1 MYFLKTQGTDK
12 IPDYVQIRDD
22 NFVLLAHFKTNN
34 PENQIKKYGLE
45 EYKQEIQ
52 NLIKT
57 APFGILYELKH
68 GVAYKN

>member
-34 PENQIKKYGLE
+34 PENLIKKHKLE
-45 EYKQEIQ
+45 KYKQEIIK
-52 NLIKT
+52 LIKT
-57 APFGILYELKH
+57 APFGILYELRN
-68 GVAYKN
+68 Y

>member
-34 PENQIKKYGLE
+34 PDNQIKKYGLE
-45 EYKQEIQ
+45 LHKEKIQE
-52 NLIKT
+52 LIAK
-57 APFGILYELKH
+57 APFGILYKL
-68 GVAYKN
+68 

>member
-45 EYKQEIQ
+45 NQSQKIKK
-52 NLIKT
+52 LIRS
-57 APFGILYELKH
+57 APFGILYEL
-68 GVAYKN
+68 

>member
-34 PENQIKKYGLE
+34 PETQIKKHKLE
-45 EYKQEIQ
+45 EYKQNIIK
-52 NLIKT
+52 LIKS
-57 APFGILYELKH
+57 APFGILYEL
-68 GVAYKN
+68 